1 MSEAKHKL
9 NHVEQGQDVD
19 FFSENRTI
27 ILIVA
32 GAVIIVGFCFA
43 IWLATGALMIIVP
56 ENMESIWVVLIHEPI
71 TDLDYDTIWGI
82 WSNEDIAIYGVDEY
96 DPIRPGEQVTVDA
109 PAGVWSISAWRR
121 DMEHGGYFPYDA
133 EMQIDMREDTEW
145 IIENHPELDY
155 Q

>member
-43 IWLATGALMIIVP
+43 IWLATG
-56 ENMESIWVVLIHEPI
+56 
-71 TDLDYDTIWGI
+71 D
-82 WSNEDIAIYGVDEY
+82 
-96 DPIRPGEQVTVDA
+96 
-109 PAGVWSISAWRR
+109 
-121 DMEHGGYFPYDA
+121 
-133 EMQIDMREDTEW
+133 
-145 IIENHPELDY
+145 
-155 Q
+155 